1 MVNLVLLRAVLTGPK
16 NSSFITIF
24 SLNFG
29 SAKIRDFEGKVEL
42 EWSALNSQVGYS
54 LYSDDSP
61 G

>member
-42 EWSALNSQVGYS
+42 E
-54 LYSDDSP
+54 
-61 G
+61 